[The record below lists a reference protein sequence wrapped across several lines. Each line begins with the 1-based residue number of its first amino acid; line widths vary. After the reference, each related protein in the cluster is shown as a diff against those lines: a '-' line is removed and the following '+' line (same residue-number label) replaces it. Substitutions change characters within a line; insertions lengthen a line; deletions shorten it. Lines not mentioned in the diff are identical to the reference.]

1 MNKKLFLIIFLFVIT
16 SISFSQNKEIP
27 NFSEKPRSEVPV
39 EYTWKIED
47 LYSSVNDW
55 NADKQKVFVMLSNI
69 TRKSKDWTK
78 NASNFYDMCKSIED
92 MDILLAKLGS
102 YAGFQND
109 MDMSDPLYIKLQSEV
124 REIYVDRGTKLAFFS
139 SDLLKMDEKI
149 VWSYFEAEPKLE
161 PFRHDIKNTL
171 RAKAHILP
179 QDQEKLISLTGLF
192 TSTPSEASGYL
203 RNLDIPSPE
212 VTLSD
217 GSKVKLNSAN
227 FQFYRGSKE
236 AEDRTLVMKTFFGNY
251 KKFENTFAA
260 LLNGQMKQ
268 HVFTTKARN
277 YGSCLQTRVFGE
289 NIDTNVYYSLIKYV
303 KENLDPLHRFI
314 RIKKELLGLDKFRYE
329 DVYASAVKKI
339 DKVYTYEEAKDIILN
354 AMKPLGDNYVGVL
367 KKAFDNRWI
376 DVYPNKGKQSGAYS
390 GGVYGVHPFIKM
402 NYNGKYNEVSTLAHE
417 LGHTVH
423 SYLSNENQTY
433 TNSGYSLFLAEIAS
447 TFNEN
452 LLMDYMLKNETDD
465 MFKLFILDGYLDQV
479 RGTIYR
485 QTLFAEFELEAHKL
499 VESGATLTPEFLN
512 KLYLDLTRKYYGHD
526 KGVMEV
532 DEYIQNEWSYIPH
545 FYYFYYVY
553 QYSTGMLASMMLSD
567 NVLTKGDEY
576 REKYLTMLKS
586 GGNDFPLEILKRAG
600 VDMTKSEPYKAGFAR
615 FDKYLDEMEIIIK
628 RLKDSGKL

>member
-1 MNKKLFLIIFLFVIT
+1 MSQKIFLFVLFIFVT
-16 SISFSQNKEIP
+16 SAAFSQNKEIP

-47 LYSSVNDW
+47 LYPSVDAW
-55 NADKQKVFVMLSNI
+55 NTDKKKVLDMLGSI
-69 TRKSKDWTK
+69 TNKSKGWTK
-78 NASNFYDMCKSIED
+78 SASNFYEMCKSIED

-139 SDLLKMDEKI
+139 SDLLKMDEKT